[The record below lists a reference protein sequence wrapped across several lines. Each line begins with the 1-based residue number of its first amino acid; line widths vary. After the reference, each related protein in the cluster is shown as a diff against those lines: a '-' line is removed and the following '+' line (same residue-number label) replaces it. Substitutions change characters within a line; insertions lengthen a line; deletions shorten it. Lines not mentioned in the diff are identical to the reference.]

1 MGILLNKTQSVWLI
15 KGPLWFIKFVASN
28 FNEFLDKN
36 GPYMSAAIAF
46 YAFFALFPL
55 SLALIAI
62 FSLFLGISG
71 FEERLIEGLETQI
84 PVLAEQSDT
93 FLADFFATLRNDRPV
108 TSAVA
113 IFGLIFASRAVFS
126 SIRKSVNTIWGI
138 TKPRPFLTEQAMDF
152 LLLVGAA
159 LLLIVSFSITTI
171 FGFFQDVSTIVAP
184 NTPVSDGA
192 LWAQVT
198 RFSAPILSFIV
209 FLIIYWWLPNTK
221 LRFKEVFPTALLGA
235 AAFEISK
242 AIFILY
248 LQNAAG
254 LANGIYGGVSAIIVL
269 MVFVYVSA
277 IILLVGAQ
285 VTSRWAFYLAN
296 REQQKQNEELSLNL
310 ARIRSTPSLPGL
322 PLPMPTGAAE
332 EDEFPDGVDGP
343 TSRL

>member
-1 MGILLNKTQSVWLI
+1 MGILLEKTQAIWLI
-15 KGPLWFIKFVASN
+15 QGPVWFLKFVASN

-55 SLALIAI
+55 SLALITI
-62 FSLFLGISG
+62 FSFFLGIEG
-71 FEERLIEGLETQI
+71 FEEKLILGLETQI
-84 PVLAEQSDT
+84 PVLSELSDD
-93 FLADFFATLRNDRPV
+93 FLTDFFESLQDGRVV

-113 IFGLIFASRAVFS
+113 TLGLIFASKAVFS
-126 SIRKSVNTIWGI
+126 SIRKSVNSIWGI
-138 TKPRPFLTEQAMDF
+138 TKTRPFLTEQAMDF

-159 LLLIVSFSITTI
+159 LLLIISFSITTI
-171 FGFFQDVSTIVAP
+171 FGFFQEASTIVAP

-192 LWAQVT
+192 IWAQVT
-198 RFSAPILSFIV
+198 RFSPPVLSFFV

-242 AIFILY
+242 GVFILY
-248 LQNAAG
+248 LQNAA
-254 LANGIYGGVSAIIVL
+254 AVTNGIYGGVSAIIVL

-285 VTSRWAFYLAN
+285 VTSRWAFYLAT

-332 EDEFPDGVDGP
+332 DDEWQEGAEGP
-343 TSRL
+343 VSRL

>member
-1 MGILLNKTQSVWLI
+1 MGILLNKTQAIWLVQ
-15 KGPLWFIKFVASN
+15 GPLWFIKFVASN
-28 FNEFLDKN
+28 FNEFLEKN

-55 SLALIAI
+55 SLALITI
-62 FSLFLGISG
+62 FSFFLGIEG
-71 FEERLIEGLETQI
+71 FEESLIKGLETQI
-84 PVLAEQSDT
+84 PVLGEQSDD
-93 FLADFFATLRNDRPV
+93 FLAGFFSSLREGRGV

-113 IFGLIFASRAVFS
+113 TLGLIFASKAVFS

-152 LLLVGAA
+152 VLLVGAA

-171 FGFFQDVSTIVAP
+171 FGYFEDISTIVAP
-184 NTPVSDGA
+184 NTPVSGTE
-192 LWAQVT
+192 LWARIA
-198 RFSAPILSFIV
+198 RFSPPLLSFIV
-209 FLIIYWWLPNTK
+209 FLILYWWLPNTK

-242 AIFILY
+242 GVFILY
-248 LQNAAG
+248 LQNAAA

-277 IILLVGAQ
+277 IIMLVGAQ
-285 VTSRWAFYLAN
+285 VTSRWAFYLSN

-322 PLPMPTGAAE
+322 PLPMPTGAADD
-332 EDEFPDGVDGP
+332 DEWPDGSDGP
-343 TSRL
+343 TSLL

>member
-1 MGILLNKTQSVWLI
+1 MGILPDRTQAMWLI
-15 KGPLWFIKFVASN
+15 EGPLWFLKFVASN

-55 SLALIAI
+55 SLALITI
-62 FSLFLGISG
+62 FSFFLGIEG

-84 PVLAEQSDT
+84 PVLGEQSDT
-93 FLADFFATLRNDRPV
+93 FLTDFFESLRSGREI

-113 IFGLIFASRAVFS
+113 VLGLIFASKAVFS
-126 SIRKSVNTIWGI
+126 SIRKSMNAIWGI
-138 TKPRPFLTEQAMDF
+138 TKTRPFLTEQAMDF

-159 LLLIVSFSITTI
+159 LLLIISFSITTI
-171 FGFFQDVSTIVAP
+171 FGYFEDITAIVAP
-184 NTPVSDGA
+184 NTPVSADE
-192 LWAQVT
+192 LWAQIARLSPPV
-198 RFSAPILSFIV
+198 LSFFV
-209 FLIIYWWLPNTK
+209 FLILYWWLPNTK

-242 AIFILY
+242 GVFILY

-254 LANGIYGGVSAIIVL
+254 LANGVYGGVSAIIVL

-285 VTSRWAFYLAN
+285 VTSRWAFYLAT
-296 REQQKQNEELSLNL
+296 REQQRQNERLSLNL

-322 PLPMPTGAAE
+322 PLPMPTGASDEGDWEDAE
-332 EDEFPDGVDGP
+332 GP
-343 TSRL
+343 TSRI

>member
-1 MGILLNKTQSVWLI
+1 MGILIEKTQAIWLVQ
-15 KGPLWFIKFVASN
+15 GPLWFIKFVASN

-55 SLALIAI
+55 SLALITI
-62 FSLFLGISG
+62 FSFFLGIEG
-71 FEERLIEGLETQI
+71 FEESLIEGLQTQI
-84 PVLAEQSDT
+84 PVLGEQKDE
-93 FLADFFATLRNDRPV
+93 FLTDFFQSLRSGRAV

-113 IFGLIFASRAVFS
+113 VLGLIFASKAVFS

-138 TKPRPFLTEQAMDF
+138 TKPRPFLTEQMMDF

-159 LLLIVSFSITTI
+159 LLLIISFSITTI
-171 FGFFQDVSTIVAP
+171 FSHFEDLSAIVAP
-184 NTPVSDGA
+184 NTPVSDSA

-198 RFSAPILSFIV
+198 RLSPPFLSFLV

-242 AIFILY
+242 GVFILY
-248 LQNAAG
+248 LRNVAG

-277 IILLVGAQ
+277 IIMLVGAQ
-285 VTSRWAFYLAN
+285 VTSRWAFYLAG
-296 REQQKQNEELSLNL
+296 REQTKQNAQLSLNL

-322 PLPMPTGAAE
+322 PLPMPTGASENDDYVNGE
-332 EDEFPDGVDGP
+332 EGP
-343 TSRL
+343 SSRI

>member
-1 MGILLNKTQSVWLI
+1 MAKLFEKTQAIWLI
-15 KGPLWFIKFVASN
+15 QGPVWFIRFVASN

-55 SLALIAI
+55 SLALITI
-62 FSLFLGISG
+62 FSLFLGIEG

-84 PVLAEQSDT
+84 PVLREQPDG
-93 FLADFFATLRNDRPV
+93 FLTDFFQSLRSGRAV

-113 IFGLIFASRAVFS
+113 VLGLIFASKAVFS

-159 LLLIVSFSITTI
+159 LLLILSFSVTTI
-171 FGFFQDVSTIVAP
+171 FSYFQELTVIVAP
-184 NTPVSDGA
+184 NSPVSGSA
-192 LWAQVT
+192 LWAQVA
-198 RFSAPILSFIV
+198 RISPPLMSFLV

-242 AIFILY
+242 GVFILY

-277 IILLVGAQ
+277 IIMLVGAQ
-285 VTSRWAFYLAN
+285 ITSRWAFYLAN
-296 REQQKQNEELSLNL
+296 REQQLQNEELSVNL

-322 PLPMPTGAAE
+322 PLPTPTGASDDPEKAE
-332 EDEFPDGVDGP
+332 YAEGP
-343 TSRL
+343 ASRH

>member
-1 MGILLNKTQSVWLI
+1 MAKIFDKTQAIWLVQGPLWLI
-15 KGPLWFIKFVASN
+15 KFIASN
-28 FNEFLDKN
+28 FNEFLEKN

-55 SLALIAI
+55 SLALITI
-62 FSLFLGISG
+62 FSLFLGIEG
-71 FEERLIEGLETQI
+71 FEESLIEGLETQI
-84 PVLAEQSDT
+84 PVLASQDDEFLTNFFQS
-93 FLADFFATLRNDRPV
+93 LRSGRAV

-113 IFGLIFASRAVFS
+113 VLGLIFASKAVFS
-126 SIRKSVNTIWGI
+126 SIRKSVNTVWGI
-138 TKPRPFLTEQAMDF
+138 TKTRPFLTEQAMDF

-171 FGFFQDVSTIVAP
+171 FVFFQELTTIVAP
-184 NTPVSDGA
+184 NTPVSGNA
-192 LWAQVT
+192 LWAQVA
-198 RFSAPILSFIV
+198 RISPPVLSFIV
-209 FLIIYWWLPNTK
+209 FLILYWWLPNTK

-242 AIFILY
+242 GVFILY

-254 LANGIYGGVSAIIVL
+254 VTNGIYGSVSAIIVL

-285 VTSRWAFYLAN
+285 ITSRWAFYLSN
-296 REQQKQNEELSLNL
+296 REQQMQNEELSQNL

-322 PLPMPTGAAE
+322 PLPMPTGAADDGE
-332 EDEFPDGVDGP
+332 WPDGAEGP
-343 TSRL
+343 ASRR

>member
-1 MGILLNKTQSVWLI
+1 MGIFLDKTQAAWLI
-15 KGPLWFIKFVASN
+15 QGPVWFIKFVASN

-36 GPYMSAAIAF
+36 GPYMAAAIAF

-55 SLALIAI
+55 SLALITI
-62 FSLFLGISG
+62 FSFFLGIEG
-71 FEERLIEGLETQI
+71 FEESLIEGLETQI
-84 PVLAEQSDT
+84 PVLAEQSDS
-93 FLADFFATLRNDRPV
+93 FLTNFFESLRDGRVV

-113 IFGLIFASRAVFS
+113 TLGLIFASKAVFS

-138 TKPRPFLTEQAMDF
+138 TKTRPFLTEQAMDF

-171 FGFFQDVSTIVAP
+171 FGFFQEVSTIVAP
-184 NTPVSDGA
+184 NTPVSAGA
-192 LWAQVT
+192 LWAQIARLSPPV
-198 RFSAPILSFIV
+198 LSFFV
-209 FLIIYWWLPNTK
+209 FLILYWWLPNTR

-296 REQQKQNEELSLNL
+296 REQQKQNEELSQNL

-322 PLPMPTGAAE
+322 PLPMPTGAADD
-332 EDEFPDGVDGP
+332 EDLPEGTDGP
-343 TSRL
+343 ASRL

>member
-1 MGILLNKTQSVWLI
+1 MVKLFENTQAIWLVQ
-15 KGPLWFIKFVASN
+15 GPVWFIKFVASN

-55 SLALIAI
+55 SLALITI
-62 FSLFLGISG
+62 FSLFLGIEG
-71 FEERLIEGLETQI
+71 FEDSLILGLETQI
-84 PVLAEQSDT
+84 PVLAAQDDT
-93 FLADFFATLRNDRPV
+93 FLTNFFQSLRSDIPV

-113 IFGLIFASRAVFS
+113 VLGLIFASKAVFS
-126 SIRKSVNTIWGI
+126 SIRKSVNAIWGI
-138 TKPRPFLTEQAMDF
+138 TKTRPFLTEQAMDF

-159 LLLIVSFSITTI
+159 LLLIISFSITAV
-171 FGFFQDVSTIVAP
+171 FGFFEDLTTIVAP
-184 NTPVSDGA
+184 NTPVSGEA
-192 LWAQVT
+192 LWAQVA
-198 RFSAPILSFIV
+198 RLSPPVLSFLV
-209 FLIIYWWLPNTK
+209 FLILYWWLPNTK

-242 AIFILY
+242 AVFILY

-254 LANGIYGGVSAIIVL
+254 ITNGIYGGVSAIIVL

-285 VTSRWAFYLAN
+285 VTSRWAFYLAA
-296 REQQKQNEELSLNL
+296 RKQQIQNEGLSLNL

-322 PLPMPTGAAE
+322 PLPMPTGAADDGE
-332 EDEFPDGVDGP
+332 WPDGAEGP

>member
-1 MGILLNKTQSVWLI
+1 MGILLNKTQAIWLI
-15 KGPLWFIKFVASN
+15 EGPVWFIKFVTSN

-55 SLALIAI
+55 SLALITI
-62 FSLFLGISG
+62 FSFFLGIDG
-71 FEERLIEGLETQI
+71 FEESLIKGLETQI
-84 PVLAEQSDT
+84 PVLREQSDT
-93 FLADFFATLRNDRPV
+93 FLTDFFASLRSGRAV
-108 TSAVA
+108 TSSVA
-113 IFGLIFASRAVFS
+113 TLGLVFASKAVFS

-152 LLLVGAA
+152 VLLVGAA

-171 FGFFQDVSTIVAP
+171 FGFFEDFSTIVAP
-184 NTPVSDGA
+184 NTPASDSA

-198 RFSAPILSFIV
+198 RLSPPILSFIV

-242 AIFILY
+242 AVFILY
-248 LQNAAG
+248 LQNAADV
-254 LANGIYGGVSAIIVL
+254 ANGIYGGVSAIIVL

-277 IILLVGAQ
+277 IIMLVGAQ
-285 VTSRWAFYLAN
+285 VTSRWAFYLAS

-332 EDEFPDGVDGP
+332 DDRFPDGADGP
-343 TSRL
+343 ASRL

>member
-1 MGILLNKTQSVWLI
+1 MGILLNKTQTIWLVQ
-15 KGPLWFIKFVASN
+15 GPVWFIKFVASN

-55 SLALIAI
+55 SLALITI
-62 FSLFLGISG
+62 FSFFLGIEG
-71 FEERLIEGLETQI
+71 FEEQLIEGLETQI
-84 PVLAEQSDT
+84 PILREQPDS
-93 FLADFFATLRNDRPV
+93 FLTDFFASLRDGRPV

-113 IFGLIFASRAVFS
+113 TLGLIFASKAVFS

-152 LLLVGAA
+152 LLMVGAA
-159 LLLIVSFSITTI
+159 SLLIVSFSITTV
-171 FGFFQDVSTIVAP
+171 FGFFQDFSAIVAP
-184 NTPVSDGA
+184 NTPVSDDV

-198 RFSAPILSFIV
+198 RFIPPFLSFIV

-242 AIFILY
+242 AVFILY

-277 IILLVGAQ
+277 IIMLVGAQ
-285 VTSRWAFYLAN
+285 VTSRWAFYLAT

-332 EDEFPDGVDGP
+332 DDVPEGADGP
-343 TSRL
+343 ASRL

>member
-1 MGILLNKTQSVWLI
+1 MAKLFDNTQAIWLI
-15 KGPLWFIKFVASN
+15 QGPLWFIKFVTSN

-71 FEERLIEGLETQI
+71 FEESLIEGLETQI
-84 PVLAEQSDT
+84 PVLRAQSDT
-93 FLADFFATLRNDRPV
+93 FLEEFFDSLQSGRPV

-113 IFGLIFASRAVFS
+113 TLGLIFASKAVFS

-138 TKPRPFLTEQAMDF
+138 TKTRPFLTEQAMDF

-159 LLLIVSFSITTI
+159 LLLIASFSITTV
-171 FGFFQDVSTIVAP
+171 FGFFEDLSTIVAP

-198 RFSAPILSFIV
+198 RLSPPVLSFLV
-209 FLIIYWWLPNTK
+209 FLILYWWLPNTK

-242 AIFILY
+242 AVFILY

-254 LANGIYGGVSAIIVL
+254 ITNGIYGGVSAIIVL

-277 IILLVGAQ
+277 IIMLVGAQ
-285 VTSRWAFYLAN
+285 VTSRWAFYLAT
-296 REQQKQNEELSLNL
+296 REQKIQNEGLSVNL
-310 ARIRSTPSLPGL
+310 ARIRSTASLPGL
-322 PLPMPTGAAE
+322 PLPMPTGAA
-332 EDEFPDGVDGP
+332 DDGDWPDGAEGP
-343 TSRL
+343 ASRV

>member
-1 MGILLNKTQSVWLI
+1 MGILPNRAQARWLI
-15 KGPLWFIKFVASN
+15 EGPLWFAKFVASN

-55 SLALIAI
+55 SLALITI
-62 FSLFLGISG
+62 FSFFLGIEG
-71 FEERLIEGLETQI
+71 FEESLIEGLETQI
-84 PVLAEQSDT
+84 PVLAEQEDE
-93 FLADFFATLRNDRPV
+93 FLTNFFQSLRTDVAV

-113 IFGLIFASRAVFS
+113 VIGLIFASKAVFS

-138 TKPRPFLTEQAMDF
+138 TKTRPFLTEQAMDF
-152 LLLVGAA
+152 LLLVGAS

-171 FGFFQDVSTIVAP
+171 FGILQDFTGIVAP
-184 NTPVSDGA
+184 NTPLSGDG
-192 LWAQVT
+192 LWAQIT
-198 RFSAPILSFIV
+198 RLSPPLLSFCV
-209 FLIIYWWLPNTK
+209 FLILYWWLPNTK

-242 AIFILY
+242 GVFILY

-254 LANGIYGGVSAIIVL
+254 LANGVYGGVSAIIVL

-285 VTSRWAFYLAN
+285 VTSRWAFYLAT
-296 REQQKQNEELSLNL
+296 REQQKQNDRLSLNL

-322 PLPMPTGAAE
+322 PLPMPTGASDEDDPEWNAE
-332 EDEFPDGVDGP
+332 GP
-343 TSRL
+343 SSRL

>member
-1 MGILLNKTQSVWLI
+1 MTKLLNNIQAIWLVQ
-15 KGPLWFIKFVASN
+15 GPLWFIKFVASN

-55 SLALIAI
+55 SLALITI
-62 FSLFLGISG
+62 FSLFLGIEN
-71 FEERLIEGLETQI
+71 FEARLIEGLETQI
-84 PVLAEQSDT
+84 PVLAAQDDT
-93 FLADFFATLRNDRPV
+93 FLEEFFQSLRSGRVV

-113 IFGLIFASRAVFS
+113 TLGLIFASKAVFS

-138 TKPRPFLTEQAMDF
+138 TKTRPFLTEQAMDF

-159 LLLIVSFSITTI
+159 LLLIVSFSITAV
-171 FGFFQDVSTIVAP
+171 FGFFEGLTTIVAP
-184 NTPVSDGA
+184 NTPVSDKD
-192 LWAQVT
+192 LWAQVA
-198 RFSAPILSFIV
+198 RFSPPVLSFLV
-209 FLIIYWWLPNTK
+209 FLILYWWLPNTK

-242 AIFILY
+242 AVFILY

-254 LANGIYGGVSAIIVL
+254 ITNGIYGGVSAIIVL

-277 IILLVGAQ
+277 IIMLVGAQ

-296 REQQKQNEELSLNL
+296 REQQMQNEGLSENL

-322 PLPMPTGAAE
+322 PLPMPTGAADDGE
-332 EDEFPDGVDGP
+332 WPDGAEGP